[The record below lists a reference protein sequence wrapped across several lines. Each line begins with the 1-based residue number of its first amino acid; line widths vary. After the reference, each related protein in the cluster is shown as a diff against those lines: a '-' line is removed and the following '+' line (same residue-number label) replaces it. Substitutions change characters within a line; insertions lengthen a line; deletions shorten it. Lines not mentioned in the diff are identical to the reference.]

1 MASSLASLCEAA
13 KLSENEF
20 ESHFNP
26 VRMGNAADIAYGG
39 CALAFGVNA
48 ASQTVPTGYQL
59 YSALGHY
66 LGPASTSKKLLCS
79 VRRTR
84 STRSF
89 ATRNIEIYQK
99 QDDGKD
105 RLVMFMT
112 ADFHLEEQA
121 SLLTFSA
128 EPFHR
133 YSHVNDT
140 LDTAEAEKRQVAAG
154 KAPAALPKMMAKL
167 FGPMRQYTDQR
178 VCPEGI
184 MAQNMAGL
192 NKSAKT
198 TQDHLALVDKTSAD
212 WVKSKQS
219 LDSALESLTALTFVM
234 DGAVSFIP
242 LTHDHKFLDDASACS
257 SLDFALRFFSNKIDF
272 NQWHLRELRSITGGA
287 GRTYSEA
294 RLWDEEG
301 NMVACMTQQAI
312 LRPKAPRP
320 SKI

>member
-1 MASSLASLCEAA
+1 MASSLASLCEAT

-20 ESHFNP
+20 ESLFNP

-48 ASQTVPTGYQL
+48 ASQTVPTDYHL
-59 YSALGHY
+59 YSALGHF
-66 LGPASTSKKLLCS
+66 LGPASTEKKLMCS
-79 VRRTR
+79 VRQTR

-89 ATRNIEIYQK
+89 ATRNVEIFQK
-99 QDDGKD
+99 LDDGKD
-105 RLVMFMT
+105 RLVMFIT
-112 ADFHLEEQA
+112 TDFHLEEQA

-128 EPFHR
+128 QPFHQ
-133 YSHVNDT
+133 YSPVNDT
-140 LDTAEAEKRQVAAG
+140 VDTVEAEKKLVEAG
-154 KAPAALPKMMAKL
+154 LAPAALPKIGAKL

-178 VCPEGI
+178 ICPEGI

-192 NKSAKT
+192 NKSAET
-198 TQDHLALVDKTSAD
+198 TQDHLALANKTSGD
-212 WVKSKQS
+212 WIKSKQS
-219 LDSALESLTALTFVM
+219 LQHPIESLTAVTFVM

-257 SLDFALRFFSNKIDF
+257 SLDFALRFFTNTIDF

-287 GRTYSEA
+287 GRTYSES

-301 NMVACMTQQAI
+301 KMVACMTQQAI
-312 LRPKAPRP
+312 LRPKASRS
-320 SKI
+320 SKF